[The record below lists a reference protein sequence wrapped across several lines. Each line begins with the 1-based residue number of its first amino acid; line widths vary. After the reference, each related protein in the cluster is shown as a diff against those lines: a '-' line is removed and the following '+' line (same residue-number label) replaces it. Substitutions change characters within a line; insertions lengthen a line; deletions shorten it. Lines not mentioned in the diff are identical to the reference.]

1 MDPVV
6 LERRDRPAHDLA
18 VGGYT
23 FTSEAGTFDNRFTI
37 NLSPNYILGDANGD
51 EKLTAEDAL
60 LILQIVAKKI
70 KNGAAGVDFEAADVN
85 QDGDI
90 TPHDA
95 VLVLQSIVG
104 KINL

>member
-1 MDPVV
+1 MAQV
-6 LERRDRPAHDLA
+6 
-18 VGGYT
+18 
-23 FTSEAGTFDNRFTI
+23 
-37 NLSPNYILGDANGD
+37 
-51 EKLTAEDAL
+51 
-60 LILQIVAKKI
+60 VAKKI